1 MVSNKDKKIIL
12 ITVVLGAGAAAV
24 IAYIYYLLEK
34 EDTINNTVMASVK
47 DIKYDPHIYIDDLL
61 LLSKSERES
70 KIEKVF
76 GSIESRGFWCF
87 VKELGSSVQE
97 RKVLIDDIIDNK
109 EMCARF
115 EKKFGHGVFLK
126 LQKMIENY
134 APKMYKNEDE
144 TKKDFFDEG
153 APCLTVGDSLVR
165 LKNYYDDDKKIIN
178 EQIILSNR
186 GKNSCFLN
194 TAIHSLLS
202 IREIRA
208 DLNNITQDFITN
220 VESIAAGKRDVCE
233 RLKTELSLDR
243 NFLLR
248 DLFDVVIR
256 LNKIAR
262 AFDAA
267 DVGKISE
274 EVDKILYNE
283 KMAIYS
289 IINLEQQYCVY
300 NPHTKIRNYN
310 ISDSI
315 TSYITLYNIMCFF
328 YQFCPLFN
336 GQVEIL
342 GKKIVQQQ
350 EFITCTINQDSSAAQ
365 ETAPY
370 PSYKSNLMVL
380 TEYDP
385 TEYSKIHYVDCRD
398 HKYIPV
404 YIPKE
409 KCFSSIEC
417 IKRHISRLYS
427 IDSAELHLFL
437 HNETSKKWSFTLLS
451 NYSMEKLFNDATS
464 TAVFYYIPGATD
476 MSKNYNLM
484 FLEFSSSNKGSSRS
498 RNKQLQLPLFVD
510 ELIYSAV
517 IESGYQCKE
526 SNPKF
531 VGALDQMND
540 VVPYTYTAPH
550 GVLQPYYTS
559 FCIVKDTSTA
569 PASIDCGII
578 SSSLTSTAG
587 PSSIISFS
595 VKKTK
600 ISECYSVGFGNIGP
614 NNSDNVAKQYL
625 LSDSYNCSARAA
637 AVLMSSQ
644 GHYITY
650 IASNS
655 SNQNP
660 DKIYICDDDMR
671 LRYVGSYSVDMKMPI
686 NSLCDYIQMHPNRK
700 KEQSS
705 MGFIGWCLQ
714 ILLS

>member
-1 MVSNKDKKIIL
+1 
-12 ITVVLGAGAAAV
+12 
-24 IAYIYYLLEK
+24 
-34 EDTINNTVMASVK
+34 MAPAK

-70 KIEKVF
+70 KIERVF
-76 GSIESRGFWCF
+76 ESIESRGLWCF

-109 EMCARF
+109 EMCTRL
-115 EKKFGHGVFLK
+115 EEKFGHGIFLK
-126 LQKMIENY
+126 LQKIIENHG
-134 APKMYKNEDE
+134 PKMYKNEGE
-144 TKKDFFDEG
+144 TKKDFFNEG
-153 APCLTVGDSLVR
+153 PPRFTVGDSLVR

-178 EQIILSNR
+178 KQIILSNR

-208 DLNNITQDFITN
+208 DLNNITQDFITS
-220 VESIAAGKRDVCE
+220 VELIATSKRDECE

-243 NFLLR
+243 NFLLH
-248 DLFDVVIR
+248 DLFDVVIG

-267 DVGKISE
+267 DAGRVSK
-274 EVDKILYNE
+274 EVDKVLYDE

-289 IINLEQQYCVY
+289 IINIEQQYCVY
-300 NPHTKIRNYN
+300 NEKTKMRNYN
-310 ISDSI
+310 ISESI

-336 GQVEIL
+336 EQVEIL
-342 GKKIVQQQ
+342 GKRIVQQQ
-350 EFITCTINQDSSAAQ
+350 EFITCTINPTSSDAE

-370 PSYKSNLMVL
+370 PSSKSNLMIL
-380 TEYDP
+380 TKYDP
-385 TEYSKIHYVDCRD
+385 AEYSKIHYVDCRD
-398 HKYIPV
+398 HKYLPV

-409 KCFSSIEC
+409 NCFSSIEC

-427 IDSAELHLFL
+427 IDPAELHLFL
-437 HNETSKKWSFTLLS
+437 HKEASKKWSFTLLS
-451 NYSMEKLFNDATS
+451 NYSLNELFNDTES

-476 MSKNYNLM
+476 VSKNYNLM
-484 FLEFSSSNKGSSRS
+484 FLEFPSSDKGSSS
-498 RNKQLQLPLFVD
+498 SKSEQLQLPLFMD

-531 VGALDQMND
+531 VGALNQMSD

-550 GVLQPYYTS
+550 GMQQPYYTT
-559 FCIVKDTSTA
+559 FCIVKDTSTTL
-569 PASIDCGII
+569 ASIDCGII

-595 VKKTK
+595 VKKPR
-600 ISECYSVGFGNIGP
+600 IGECYSVGFGNIDS
-614 NNSDNVAKQYL
+614 NNSDNVYNQYL

-655 SNQNP
+655 SSQNP
-660 DKIYICDDDMR
+660 DKIYICDDDMW
-671 LRYVGSYSVDMKMPI
+671 LTCVGNYSVDMKIPKD
-686 NSLCDYIQMHPNRK
+686 SLCDYIQMHPNRK